1 MTALNGYGDL
11 LRSGANPADISQAYL
26 AYPTKVVIRGFSDD
40 AHNDADD
47 QGQYG
52 LRLTW
57 FAENLNETEFSFY
70 HINYHSQ
77 RPLISGK
84 TSDFTAEGIGADLA
98 CWLATNTVTRDNNTL
113 I

>member
-1 MTALNGYGDL
+1 MVTVIYYVELML
-11 LRSGANPADISQAYL
+11 QISQAYL
-26 AYPTKVVIRGFSDD
+26 AYPTKVVIHGFSDD

-70 HINYHSQ
+70 H
-77 RPLISGK
+77 
-84 TSDFTAEGIGADLA
+84 
-98 CWLATNTVTRDNNTL
+98 
-113 I
+113 